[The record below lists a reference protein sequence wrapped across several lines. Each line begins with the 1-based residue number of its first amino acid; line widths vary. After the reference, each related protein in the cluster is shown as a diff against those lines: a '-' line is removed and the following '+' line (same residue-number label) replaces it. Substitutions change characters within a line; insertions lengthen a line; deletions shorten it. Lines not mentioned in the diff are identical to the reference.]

1 MDFAKMILSAVDSE
15 RGTVPCPEWAGPE
28 WDGTVTLQG
37 LTGTQRDA
45 FEASCR
51 QVMPAVGGRQPEVVA
66 RLENVRAKLLVKC
79 IIDPETGERV
89 FTEQQINALGEK
101 SGKVLD
107 RLFEKASELSGLSE
121 EDVEDLAKNSE
132 AGPAGSSLSGSP
144 ESSDAP
150 SESS

>member
-1 MDFAKMILSAVDSE
+1 MDLANMILSAVDSE
-15 RGTVPCPEWAGPE
+15 RDTVPCPEWANAE
-28 WDGTVTLQG
+28 WDGTVTVQG

-51 QVMPAVGGRQPEVVA
+51 QVMPSHGGKQPEVVA

-79 IIDPETGERV
+79 IIDPETGNRV

-132 AGPAGSSLSGSP
+132 AGPTGSSPSDSL
-144 ESSDAP
+144 ESWDAP
-150 SESS
+150 SLSS